1 MNLVSR
7 TLLVAEDD
15 ESDVFLLQ
23 RAFRE
28 AELNSTVHFVP
39 DGQAAIDFLQEKRG
53 TAHDQLPALIILD
66 LKMPRRTGLEVLQ
79 WLRQQ
84 PVLQCL
90 PAIVFS
96 SSARR
101 EDVERAYTLGANG
114 FIVKPPSTVQRLE
127 MVRFIKEWLRLNECP
142 IASVEGFTAAQT
154 LHDIRMIGLKD
165 RPPE

>member
-1 MNLVSR
+1 MHHSR
-7 TLLVAEDD
+7 SLLVAEDD

-28 AELNSTVHFVP
+28 AELLTPVTMVR
-39 DGQAAIDFLQEKRG
+39 DGQAAIDFLQERCQ
-53 TAHDQLPALIILD
+53 AIQDQLPALIILD

-90 PAIVFS
+90 PVFIFS

-101 EDVERAYTLGANG
+101 EDVERAYSLGANG
-114 FIVKPPSTVQRLE
+114 FMVKPPSTAQRLE
-127 MVRFIKEWLRLNECP
+127 MARFIKDWLRFNEGP
-142 IASVEGFTAAQT
+142 MASAQGFKAAQAAY
-154 LHDIRMIGLKD
+154 DVRMLDLKNM
-165 RPPE
+165 